1 MQFNKRDVI
10 FFFESQI
17 QALTLFNLFLRYGNK
32 NMLQCFLLM
41 LLYCHMYKIFNG
53 WCPFKTS
60 LDCYMITPLL
70 TFLIGILTFDT

>member
-41 LLYCHMYKIFNG
+41 LLYCHMYKIFIG
-53 WCPFKTS
+53 WCPFKHHW
-60 LDCYMITPLL
+60 IA
-70 TFLIGILTFDT
+70 I